1 MPVFTLKLN
10 QSQPTAHRH
19 SVFLLWPKKKTIN
32 WVDLIKKKVLLG
44 KVRDERGALQEKLQ
58 RATTSEELPVLPSR
72 EMFLPLVAGTVVS
85 S

>member
-44 KVRDERGALQEKLQ
+44 KVRGHAMSGATVGQALQEKLQ
-58 RATTSEELPVLPSR
+58 RATTSEELPVLPR
-72 EMFLPLVAGTVVS
+72 RGQP
-85 S
+85 

>member
-19 SVFLLWPKKKTIN
+19 SVFLLWPKKKTKN

-44 KVRDERGALQEKLQ
+44 KVRGHAMSGESQVYGRSSVAREVATSDHVR
-58 RATTSEELPVLPSR
+58 RAASAPQP
-72 EMFLPLVAGTVVS
+72 
-85 S
+85 